1 MEHAEITIN
10 RHNPH
15 IDPVLSLWRWEIPS
29 YLFLGGLT
37 AGILILSGLLFLMK
51 KEERFPFATR
61 LAPIL
66 APALLGLGMFFLFLD
81 LEHKLYVWRVY
92 MTFRWTS
99 PMSWGS
105 WVLVLVFPTSIA
117 FGLAQL
123 TAVHRQVVRDWLT
136 RSRRLPTLFRRLDG
150 LFVKACELVDSR
162 AHLMPVFAGINVL
175 LGAFIGIYTGI
186 LLSSFVSR
194 PFWNTPL
201 LGILFLTSGLSAASA
216 FMMLGTRAEEEEH
229 TMARIDIGFLIV
241 ELVILTQIFI
251 GYFTSSQLH
260 HSAGAMIFGGS
271 YTGIFWMLVVLQ
283 GILFPLFMEIMELR
297 GMFRFKVLTPLSV
310 LVGGFL
316 LRILFVYLGQMSQV
330 DLTMAFPLEL
340 PL

>member
-15 IDPVLSLWRWEIPS
+15 IDPTLSLWRWEIPT

-37 AGILILSGLLFLMK
+37 AGILILSGMLFLMK
-51 KEERFPFATR
+51 KEDRFPFATR
-61 LAPIL
+61 LAPIF
-66 APALLGLGMFFLFLD
+66 APAFLGLGMFFLFLD

-105 WVLVLVFPTSIA
+105 WVLILVFPSSIA

-123 TAVHRQVVRDWLT
+123 TSAHRQAVHDILSGQRYLT
-136 RSRRLPTLFRRLDG
+136 GLFRRIDTI
-150 LFVKACELVDSR
+150 FAKACSLVDSR
-162 AHLMPVFAGINVL
+162 ADWLPMFAGINVI

-201 LGILFLTSGLSAASA
+201 LGLLFLTSGLSAASA
-216 FMMLGTRAEEEEH
+216 FMMLGTRLTEEEH
-229 TMARIDIGFLIV
+229 TMARIDILFLAI
-241 ELVILTQIFI
+241 ELILLTQIFI
-251 GYFTSSQLH
+251 GYFTSSRLH
-260 HSAGAMIFGGS
+260 NSAGAMIFGGS

-283 GILFPLFMEIMELR
+283 GILFPLFMEIMELK
-297 GMFRFKVLTPLSV
+297 GIFRFKVLTPLSV
-310 LVGGFL
+310 LIGGFL

-330 DLTMAFPLEL
+330 DLTLEL